1 MQKNVTTTTKTT
13 AKITAETITETKNK
27 DSHKGKI
34 KDRCKDRQ
42 RKIEGI
48 QKLNRKL
55 KNFRYQKSQEISIF
69 PLDSMTIYNIGPR
82 LQGNKGEG

>member
-48 QKLNRKL
+48 QKLNMDRIGIKNHRK
-55 KNFRYQKSQEISIF
+55 Y
-69 PLDSMTIYNIGPR
+69 PLDSKAIPNIGSR
-82 LQGNKGEG
+82 RQGDRGEG